1 MQNQLGKMN
10 QKKRHKKRNTT
21 YINLVP
27 FFLTAL
33 AVVAFVLFVI
43 LCGKGVGLLKGRKTV
58 DTFLVCVNSEEVGVV
73 LSKEEAE
80 SLYREARRKLALEMR
95 EMVLLEAELEL
106 FPQEATLKAVSK
118 QDEVLTNMKSVLEKA
133 LQTGAT
139 NTLQHGY
146 TLKVNDYMVTL
157 SSLEEVQS
165 LLQSAVSK
173 YDPSGRFQVKLDY
186 DARREFNVL
195 AADVTGEAWDGQ
207 ASKDYSKGGVS
218 SLLEELRYKE
228 VEDEEKDF
236 EDYETGI
243 LSMEFDEKVEIVEA
257 YLPKTFIT
265 SLAEAMDNV
274 LMEQQ
279 TETIYEVQSGD
290 TLSEI
295 ALKVNIPMDQ
305 IVEMNDSL
313 SSVNSVLQIGQKLV
327 ITIPEPELSVTRV
340 EQSYSEEIYD
350 KEIEVIEIDS
360 WYTNQIE
367 VVQQPSAGFRKV
379 IADVTYLNDKIVDK
393 TILKE
398 EVVMEAVAKV
408 IKRGTK
414 IPPTYVKPISG
425 GRLTSKFGK
434 RKAPKPGASTYHKG
448 VDWATPTGTPI
459 YASCGGTVAKAGWG
473 SGYGYVVYIN
483 HEDGKQTRYG
493 HCSKVLVSAGQKVKQ
508 GDKIALSGNTGVS
521 TGPHL
526 HFEILVNG
534 KQVDPFTYIK

>member
-1 MQNQLGKMN
+1 MRQNQYRNMN

-21 YINLVP
+21 YIKLVP
-27 FFLTAL
+27 ILLVLIALSL
-33 AVVAFVLFVI
+33 AVVFG
-43 LCGKGVGLLKGRKTV
+43 GKMIKKRIDTRSV
-58 DTFLVCVNSEEVGVV
+58 DGFLVTINGHEVGVV
-73 LSKEEAE
+73 SEQDKAWTI
-80 SLYREARRKLALEMR
+80 YRQARRNAASQQKEMLF
-95 EMVLLEAELEL
+95 VEAELEVE
-106 FPQEATLKAVSK
+106 PLKVPK
-118 QDEVLTNMKSVLEKA
+118 
-133 LQTGAT
+133 
-139 NTLQHGY
+139 NTLSDAEELLGRMEEEIANLISSEKSGELKHAY
-146 TLKVNDYMVTL
+146 TLKVNDYMVNL
-157 SSLEEVQS
+157 SGLDEVQA
-165 LLQSAVSK
+165 LLQAAVSK
-173 YDPSGRFQVKLDY
+173 YDTSGQYKVNLDY
-186 DARREFNVL
+186 DAKREFNVL
-195 AADVTGEAWDGQ
+195 AADVSGELTEDTAE
-207 ASKDYSKGGVS
+207 KDYSLGGAAS
-218 SLLEELRYKE
+218 FLDELRHRE
-228 VEDEEKDF
+228 VESEEKGF

-243 LSMEFDEKVEIVEA
+243 LSMDFEEKVEIVEA
-257 YLPKTFIT
+257 YLPENFIS
-265 SLAEAMDNV
+265 SLEDAVNNV

-279 TETIYEVQSGD
+279 TVQIYKVVSGD

-295 ALKVNIPMDQ
+295 AIKVNIPMEE
-305 IVEMNDSL
+305 IVEMNESL
-313 SSVNSVLQIGQKLV
+313 TSVNSILQIGQELI
-327 ITIPEPELSVTRV
+327 ITVPEPELSVSRV
-340 EQSYSEEIYD
+340 EQNYYEEIYD
-350 KEIEVIEIDS
+350 KEIEVIEVDS

-379 IADVTYLNDKIVDK
+379 IADVTYLNDKVVDK

-434 RKAPKPGASTYHKG
+434 RKAPKPGASTNHKG
-448 VDWATPTGTPI
+448 VDWAIPTGTPV

-493 HCSKVLVSAGQKVKQ
+493 HCSKVLVTAGQKVKQ

>member
-1 MQNQLGKMN
+1 MRQNQYRTMN

-21 YINLVP
+21 YIKLVP
-27 FFLTAL
+27 ILLGTIGLALL
-33 AVVAFVLFVI
+33 AVF
-43 LCGKGVGLLKGRKTV
+43 GVKKIDKMIEGRSV
-58 DTFLVCVNSEEVGVV
+58 DGFLVSINDREIGFVAD
-73 LSKEEAE
+73 EAE
-80 SLYREARRKLALEMR
+80 ARTIYRQARRNVASGVNEM
-95 EMVLLEAELEL
+95 LFLEAELAVE
-106 FPQEATLKAVSK
+106 PQRAPKNTLSSSEDVLGRMEEALSDAVSSGQSK
-118 QDEVLTNMKSVLEKA
+118 DLNHA
-133 LQTGAT
+133 
-139 NTLQHGY
+139 Y
-146 TLKVNDYMVTL
+146 TLKVNDYMVNL
-157 SSLEEVQS
+157 SGLDEVQA
-165 LLQSAVSK
+165 LLQAAISK
-173 YDPSGRFQVKLDY
+173 YDTSGKYKVNLDY
-186 DARREFNVL
+186 DGRREFNVL
-195 AADVTGEAWDGQ
+195 AAEVSGESIEDTVE
-207 ASKDYSKGGVS
+207 KDYSMGGAAS
-218 SLLEELRYKE
+218 FLEELRHRE
-228 VEDEEKDF
+228 VESEEKGF

-243 LSMEFDEKVEIVEA
+243 LSMDFDEKVEIVEA
-257 YLPKTFIT
+257 YLPATFIS
-265 SLAEAMDNV
+265 SLEDAVNNV

-279 TETIYEVQSGD
+279 TVQIYKVQSGD

-295 ALKVNIPMDQ
+295 AIKVNIPMEQ

-313 SSVNSVLQIGQKLV
+313 TSVNSILQIGQELI
-327 ITIPEPELSVTRV
+327 ITVPEPELSVTRV
-340 EQSYSEEIYD
+340 EQNYYEESYD

-434 RKAPKPGASTYHKG
+434 RKAPKPGASTNHKG
-448 VDWATPTGTPI
+448 VDWAIPTGTPV

-493 HCSKVLVSAGQKVKQ
+493 HCSKVLVTVGQKVKQ

>member
-1 MQNQLGKMN
+1 MN

-21 YINLVP
+21 YIKLVP
-27 FFLTAL
+27 ILLGTIAL
-33 AVVAFVLFVI
+33 ALLAVF
-43 LCGKGVGLLKGRKTV
+43 GVKKIDKMIEGRSV
-58 DTFLVCVNSEEVGVV
+58 DGFLVSINDREIGFVAD
-73 LSKEEAE
+73 EAE
-80 SLYREARRKLALEMR
+80 ARTIYRQARRNVASGVNEM
-95 EMVLLEAELEL
+95 LFLEAELAVE
-106 FPQEATLKAVSK
+106 PQRAPKNTLSSPEDVLGRMEEALSDAVSSGQSK
-118 QDEVLTNMKSVLEKA
+118 NLNHA
-133 LQTGAT
+133 
-139 NTLQHGY
+139 Y
-146 TLKVNDYMVTL
+146 TLKVNDYMVNL
-157 SSLEEVQS
+157 SGLDEVQA
-165 LLQSAVSK
+165 LLQAAVSK
-173 YDPSGRFQVKLDY
+173 YDTSGKYKVNLDY
-186 DARREFNVL
+186 DGRREFNVL
-195 AADVTGEAWDGQ
+195 AAEVSGESIEDTVE
-207 ASKDYSKGGVS
+207 KDYSMGGAAS
-218 SLLEELRYKE
+218 FLEELRHRE
-228 VEDEEKDF
+228 VESEEKGF

-243 LSMEFDEKVEIVEA
+243 LSMDFDEKVEIVEA
-257 YLPKTFIT
+257 YLPATFIS
-265 SLAEAMDNV
+265 SLEDAVNNV

-279 TETIYEVQSGD
+279 TVQIYKVQSGD

-295 ALKVNIPMDQ
+295 AIKVNIPMEQ

-313 SSVNSVLQIGQKLV
+313 TSVNSILQIGQELI
-327 ITIPEPELSVTRV
+327 ITVPEPELSVTRV
-340 EQSYSEEIYD
+340 EQNYYEESYD

-434 RKAPKPGASTYHKG
+434 RKAPKPGASTNHKG
-448 VDWATPTGTPI
+448 VDWAIPTGTPV

-493 HCSKVLVSAGQKVKQ
+493 HCSKVLVTVGQKVKQ